1 MKKSIIIII
10 VIIIIAIVSSYL
22 IWKNHVNS
30 ASYAL
35 KQIELS
41 IEEKNSLKFERYV
54 NVDAFCE
61 QTIDASLQQVIT
73 ENFSKNQS
81 GLEALGGALGLSLV
95 EKIKPT
101 LISLL
106 RSSII
111 ESVEKGNFN
120 DLYNKKDDSKNIS
133 LGIIENILEVSPEN
147 LLEVEELNVEG
158 DVGYFTL
165 KFDNPILDTNLFLR
179 LKMEK
184 MNGNWKLNGFYNIQS
199 YMLKL
204 TELKNEKL
212 AVINEE
218 IRNRIDSL
226 IEFDEIKTRSA
237 RYNYSTYVE
246 LKLKVTNR
254 SEADTIDLL
263 KVYPDYYGEVDE
275 SKYFFYGDIP
285 PKSSKTDKIEF
296 RYNEYIDLHTGFRY
310 GDLKPTIEDLY
321 VTSYDGHFSI
331 IKEYKTWDEYKR
343 SLPSEPE

>member
-81 GLEALGGALGLSLV
+81 GLETLGGALGLSLV

-184 MNGNWKLNGFYNIQS
+184 VNDNWKLNGFYNIQS